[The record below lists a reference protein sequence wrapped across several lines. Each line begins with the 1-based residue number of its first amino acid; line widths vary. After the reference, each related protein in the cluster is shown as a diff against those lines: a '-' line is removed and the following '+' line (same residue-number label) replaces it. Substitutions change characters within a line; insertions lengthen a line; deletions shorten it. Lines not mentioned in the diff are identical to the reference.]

1 MPWSQG
7 SLKGYFK
14 NYTVKVYL
22 EPKSA
27 LYVNCFSLV
36 GNTAQIKNS
45 TKLASALQHQLSKP
59 PTIPSAVPIS
69 ADIDNDICVWM
80 GR

>member
-1 MPWSQG
+1 M
-7 SLKGYFK
+7 K
-14 NYTVKVYL
+14 
-22 EPKSA
+22 PKSA

-45 TKLASALQHQLSKP
+45 TKLASALQYQLSKP
-59 PTIPSAVPIS
+59 PTIPSAMPIS

-80 GR
+80 GK